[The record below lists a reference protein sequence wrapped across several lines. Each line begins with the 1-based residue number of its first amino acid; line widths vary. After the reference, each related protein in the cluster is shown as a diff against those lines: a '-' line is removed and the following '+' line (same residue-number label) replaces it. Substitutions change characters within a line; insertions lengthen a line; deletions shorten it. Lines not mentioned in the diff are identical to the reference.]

1 MKKIQSLRDRQLRE
15 TRAINTRAEI
25 LLLPFLVG
33 WGPRANDLI
42 FWCFNFF
49 IHRMGIITVPTFR
62 QFHTSILMNV
72 SHGAKDSMCCGAQT
86 EHSIQSKWHYQHH
99 YLIIFNRKGTHV
111 EVVTGLGL
119 SEALTLDATFKRV
132 PQYLAIKKTMFRC
145 NLSKNLNVTEKQV
158 TLNRSSK
165 SLYKNKISIPE
176 LFPFCLRLLHG
187 SAGHCSSAVFP

>member
-1 MKKIQSLRDRQLRE
+1 MKKIQALGDGQLRE

-33 WGPRANDLI
+33 WGLRANDLI

-49 IHRMGIITVPTFR
+49 IHRMGIITYLPSGR
-62 QFHTSILMNV
+62 FHKSILMNV
-72 SHGAKDSMCCGAQT
+72 SHGAKESMCRGAQT
-86 EHSIQSKWHYQHH
+86 EHSIQGKWHYQHH
-99 YLIIFNRKGTHV
+99 YLKTFNRKGTHV

-132 PQYLAIKKTMFRC
+132 PLYLAIKKMMFWC
-145 NLSKNLNVTEKQV
+145 NLSKNLNVTQKQV

-165 SLYKNKISIPE
+165 SLNKNKISIPE
-176 LFPFCLRLLHG
+176 LSPFCLRLLHG